1 LNDCEIPMVSRALVY
16 GRDYTIWSDDVDR
29 NLLTRAREDG
39 KIKCHCGKALT
50 FVSATMKIPHF
61 RHRKGNCSIIG
72 AERDTTTH
80 IEGLEY
86 LGQVLRKS
94 LGGVATVAKE
104 ETFKVRDGLRRTDIF
119 AKFNDGRTICYELQC
134 SPISESELSAREA
147 AYKSLRHK
155 LVWIFGPESSGLK
168 VTPHD
173 SVYGELTKG
182 KTFSLKEV
190 PLSVLE
196 RQDYLALYFPD
207 LADRLWIAYCADQR
221 FDRTREFVLERGD
234 KQILLSI
241 PEARLT
247 MFKLKFEDGIPYADS
262 FPAKDPRF
270 TAILKRRSAKREK
283 LQTTYARE
291 FDRLRIRRV
300 SPTPRIARR
309 RPNSRRFRRVKGIA
323 NSKHCILCGS
333 RIRYQ
338 HYHKCDKCG
347 AILDDS
353 CTMMIES
360 DLEENGHNMTGW
372 VRHCDWEIQRTGSRV

>member
-1 LNDCEIPMVSRALVY
+1 MVSRALVY

-61 RHRKGNCSIIG
+61 RHRQGNCCIIG
-72 AERDTTTH
+72 AERDTVTH

-86 LGQVLRKS
+86 LGQILRKS
-94 LGGVATVAKE
+94 LDGVATIAKE

-147 AYKSLRHK
+147 AYKSLKHR

-168 VTPHD
+168 ATPHD

-182 KTFSLKEV
+182 KPFSLKEV
-190 PLSVLE
+190 PFSVLE
-196 RQDYLALYFPD
+196 RQHYLALYFPG
-207 LADRLWIAYCADQR
+207 LADRFWIAYCADQR
-221 FDRTREFVLERGD
+221 FDRTREFVLRRGD
-234 KQILLSI
+234 KQILCSM
-241 PEARLT
+241 PEARLN
-247 MFKLKFEDGIPYADS
+247 MFKLKFEDGLPYADS
-262 FPAKDPRF
+262 FPAQDPRF
-270 TAILKRRSAKREK
+270 ITMLKRRSARREK

-300 SPTPRIARR
+300 SPTRRAVARR
-309 RPNSRRFRRVKGIA
+309 PKSRPSKRVKDIT
-323 NSKHCILCGS
+323 NNKHCILCGS
-333 RIRYQ
+333 RIIYH
-338 HYHKCDKCG
+338 HYHNCDKCG
-347 AILDDS
+347 AILDDH

-360 DLEENGHNMTGW
+360 DLKEKGHNKTGW
-372 VRHCDWEIQRTGSRV
+372 VRHCDWEIQRARPRV